1 MLSEHNKQHHRKVLL
16 SNFHPNCPHFIGKN
30 FIQRLSGGEGGGGA
44 TLSIKINST
53 TGTKLAQ

>member
-30 FIQRLSGGEGGGGA
+30 FIQSLSGVGVGVGEGGKFPA
-44 TLSIKINST
+44 PSK
-53 TGTKLAQ
+53 

>member
-30 FIQRLSGGEGGGGA
+30 FIQSLSGVGVGEGE
-44 TLSIKINST
+44 
-53 TGTKLAQ
+53 KLPAPSK